1 MTFQPVNNYR
11 QVKHRSHCLIF
22 FLLLLQ
28 SGFLGAQDT
37 KSIHPNQPIHSLVLK
52 QWTAEDG
59 LISNNLTGIDADKQG
74 FLWITCFNGALKFD
88 GNTFQL
94 FDTENLDFLNSN
106 AFMDLVNAEDS
117 TIWFSTQASGIVLYE
132 HGNFIYPEF
141 NKDLPKSIRN
151 IHIDRNNTKWV
162 GSNNSG
168 LYYIRDNQVYHDENP
183 LVATSTIMDIT
194 SDDSGRIYVATYKN
208 GLIVIDNNIY
218 SQYGLQDGLNSN
230 DINTV
235 FHTHDNLLYVGTT
248 QGLNLI
254 KDGVISS
261 EPFFEDTEINKMIE
275 DGYGSLWIATEI
287 GLGRIN
293 KLYNT
298 HELFT
303 TDDGLPTRQ
312 ISDLIFDQEGNLW
325 LSTKKGGIVRLK
337 HSNFINY
344 SEVDGLALDQVNII
358 EEKEPGMFYVGS
370 DDGAVNIII
379 NNRIYD
385 YNIKTD
391 LKQNGIRDICFVNK
405 DEVWIGSYA
414 GILIKKNQNERLLT
428 RRNGLQAHDV
438 RRIRQDSQGNIWVAT
453 RSAGLMKFKGDS
465 LLKVYNKSNGLGA
478 NYILSIH
485 EDYER
490 NIWVGTN
497 GGGLGKI
504 DELGNVHNYSIN
516 DDPSGILFFNVM
528 TDRENIK
535 WLATNVGIFRF
546 DDRKF
551 LEIILNSTSQND
563 TFFDIVFDDEGGIW
577 VTSNIGLYRLKKE
590 DVMNFVAGNLEEVPS
605 TVFDHNDGLRN
616 KECTGATR
624 SLKASDGRIWIPTLG
639 GVATID
645 PSNVRENTTIPPV
658 YITDFLT
665 DRSGEF
671 RSEIL
676 SSGSLALEPGNF
688 RYRIKF
694 TALSYQAPNKVRFR
708 YKLDDID
715 DDWNETVNI
724 REVQY
729 TNLPPGRYDFHV
741 VASNNDNYWNEQG
754 ASFSFRIKPFFYQR
768 PEIYVIGLFLIVAVV
783 WFGYKKRVQAI
794 EKRNW
799 ELKKVNEELDKF
811 VYSAS
816 HDLKAPLNSVLGL
829 INIAKKD
836 GGSGNMPLYLELVEK
851 SINRLER
858 FISDIIDYSR
868 NASVTVKISKIN
880 FEEIVN
886 QGLEEI
892 KYLDEKGDIKKEVSI
907 NGEGDFFSDETRISV
922 ILNNLLSNA
931 IKYHDKRKEKK
942 YVKIMV
948 NYTPSKAEIIVEDNG
963 LGISVEH
970 QKKIYNMFYRA
981 NEESKGSGLGLYIVK
996 ETLNKIHGEILLTS
1010 KPREGSRFLLT
1021 IPSIK
1026 SKIR

>member
-1 MTFQPVNNYR
+1 MTIRLFKLFKTVRTRYLG
-11 QVKHRSHCLIF
+11 LIF
-22 FLLLLQ
+22 FMLLFNGRLTM
-28 SGFLGAQDT
+28 AQVV
-37 KSIHPNQPIHSLVLK
+37 KSVHPNKPIHSLVLK

-59 LISNNLTGIDADKQG
+59 LISNNLTALNTDMDG

-88 GNTFQL
+88 GNSFQL
-94 FDTENLDFLNSN
+94 FDTENLNFLNSN
-106 AFMDLVNAEDS
+106 AFMDLTNASDS
-117 TIWFSTQASGIVLYE
+117 TIWFSTQASGIVLYR
-132 HGNFIYPEF
+132 HGNFSYPDYNQE
-141 NKDLPKSIRN
+141 LPKSIRN
-151 IHIDRNNTKWV
+151 VHIDRNNTVWI

-168 LYYIRDNQVYHDENP
+168 LYYIRNNEVIHVDHP
-183 LVATSTIMDIT
+183 LVANATIMDIT
-194 SDDSGRIYVATYKN
+194 SDDVGRVYIATYKN
-208 GLIVIDNNIY
+208 GLIVIENNIY
-218 SQYGLQDGLNSN
+218 RQYDIKDGLHSN
-230 DINTV
+230 DINTL
-235 FHTHDNLLYVGTT
+235 FYTHDNLLYIGTT
-248 QGLNLI
+248 LGLNLL
-254 KDGVISS
+254 KDNLISS
-261 EPFFEDTEINKMIE
+261 EPYLEDMEINKMIE
-275 DGYGSLWIATEI
+275 DGYGSVWIATEI

-303 TDDGLPTRQ
+303 TGDGLPTRQ
-312 ISDLIFDQEGNLW
+312 ISDLVFDHEGNLW
-325 LSTKKGGIVRLK
+325 LSTKKGGVMRLK
-337 HSNFINY
+337 HSNFVNY
-344 SEVDGLALDQVNII
+344 SEVDGLALDLINII
-358 EEKEPGMFYVGS
+358 EEKEPGIFYVGS
-370 DDGAVNIII
+370 DDGAINIIN

-385 YNIKTD
+385 YKILTN

-405 DEVWIGSYA
+405 DEVWIGSYS
-414 GILIKKNQNERLLT
+414 GILIKKGLREILLT
-428 RRNGLQAHDV
+428 RKNGLPAHDV
-438 RRIRQDSQGNIWVAT
+438 RRIRKDSQGNIWVAT
-453 RSAGLMKFKGDS
+453 RSAGLFKFRDDS
-465 LLKVYNKSNGLGA
+465 LQEVYNKNNGLGG
-478 NYILSIH
+478 NYVLCVH

-497 GGGLGKI
+497 GGGLAKI
-504 DELGNVHNYSIN
+504 DPLGKVKIFSIN

-528 TDRENIK
+528 TDRENVK

-551 LEIILNSTSQND
+551 LEIMLNSTSQND
-563 TFFDIVFDDEGGIW
+563 TFFDIVFDDEDGIW

-590 DVMNFVAGNLEEVPS
+590 DVMNFVAGNLEAVPT

-624 SLKASDGRIWIPTLG
+624 SLKASDGKIWIPTLG
-639 GVATID
+639 GVAIID
-645 PSNVRENTTIPPV
+645 PSNVKENTTIPPV

-671 RSEIL
+671 LSETL
-676 SSGSLALEPGNF
+676 SSGNLVLESGNF

-694 TALSYQAPNKVRFR
+694 TALSYQAPKKVRFR
-708 YKLDDID
+708 YKLEDID
-715 DDWNETVNI
+715 EKWNETINV

-729 TNLPPGRYDFHV
+729 TNLPPGRYNFHV
-741 VASNNDNYWNEQG
+741 IASNNDNYWNEQG

-768 PEIYVIGLFLIVAVV
+768 PEIYIIGIFILFAITWLS
-783 WFGYKKRVQAI
+783 YKKRVHVI
-794 EKRNW
+794 EKRNR

-836 GGSGNMPLYLELVEK
+836 GASGNMPLYLDLVEK
-851 SINRLER
+851 SIKRLER

-868 NASVTVKISKIN
+868 NASVSVKISKID
-880 FEEIVN
+880 FKEIVN

-892 KYLDEKGDIKKEVSI
+892 KYLDEKGDIRKEVSI
-907 NGEGDFFSDETRISV
+907 KGEGEFYSDERRISV
-922 ILNNLLSNA
+922 ILNNLLSNG
-931 IKYHDKRKEKK
+931 IKYHDKKK
-942 YVKIMV
+942 DTKYIKIIV

-981 NEESKGSGLGLYIVK
+981 HEDSKGSGLGLYIVK
-996 ETLNKIHGEILLTS
+996 ETLTKIHGEILLTS
-1010 KPREGSRFLLT
+1010 RIQEGSRFLLT
-1021 IPSIK
+1021 LPSIK